1 MGNMKIGLLSGT
13 FDPVHF
19 GHITIASLAQD
30 ELELDNIWLMP
41 EEKPRGKQN
50 VTPYQHRLA
59 MLTIVV
65 QDSPY
70 LEVIEVDDSEHS
82 VETLRSLSAMSTN
95 DYYIL
100 VGGDVADSI
109 NSWKDIDEI
118 RKLAKIVI
126 IGRDSQKADITL
138 QHPASSKDIRKQLAE
153 DKNPPY
159 LDPRVLEY
167 IHEHELYQN

>member
-1 MGNMKIGLLSGT
+1 MVNMKIGLLSGT

-19 GHITIASLAQD
+19 GHITIASLAHD
-30 ELELDNIWLMP
+30 ELSLDQIWLMP

-50 VTPYQHRLA
+50 VTPYHHRLA
-59 MLTIVV
+59 MLMIVA

-70 LEVIEVDDSEHS
+70 LEVIEVDDEEHS

-118 RKLAKIVI
+118 RKLAKIVV

-138 QHPASSKDIRKQLAE
+138 RHPASSKDIRKQLAE
-153 DKNPPY
+153 DKSPPY

-167 IHEHELYQN
+167 IHEHDLYQS